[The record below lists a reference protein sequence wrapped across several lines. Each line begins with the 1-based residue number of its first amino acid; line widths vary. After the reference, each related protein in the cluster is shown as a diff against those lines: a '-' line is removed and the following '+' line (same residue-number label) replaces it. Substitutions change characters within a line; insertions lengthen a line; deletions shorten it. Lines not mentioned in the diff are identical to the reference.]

1 MSEQRD
7 PYGQP
12 EHVQPGP
19 GLPQYGASQYGV
31 PRYEVPQYAAV
42 PYGQPPSYVPAP
54 GSRPAKPG
62 SVVTAAVLG
71 FVWGAIGV
79 LVTFLFV
86 IAGIGG
92 RSLVAAFATG
102 SDDAELGTRFVTGV
116 AVFPAPL
123 ALRWTVSMIWGGILA
138 LTGRSRVL
146 LIVGGSVA
154 IAATGLYF
162 FVALANASEA
172 GAGGITVTLL
182 LLAVSILIVVL
193 LCLRAAGRFFAAHR
207 ALRAR

>member
-1 MSEQRD
+1 
-7 PYGQP
+7 
-12 EHVQPGP
+12 VF
-19 GLPQYGASQYGV
+19 L
-31 PRYEVPQYAAV
+31 
-42 PYGQPPSYVPAP
+42 
-54 GSRPAKPG
+54 
-62 SVVTAAVLG
+62 AVL
-71 FVWGAIGV
+71 
-79 LVTFLFV
+79 
-86 IAGIGG
+86 
-92 RSLVAAFATG
+92 
-102 SDDAELGTRFVTGV
+102 
-116 AVFPAPL
+116 
-123 ALRWTVSMIWGGILA
+123 ALLWTVSMIWGGILA